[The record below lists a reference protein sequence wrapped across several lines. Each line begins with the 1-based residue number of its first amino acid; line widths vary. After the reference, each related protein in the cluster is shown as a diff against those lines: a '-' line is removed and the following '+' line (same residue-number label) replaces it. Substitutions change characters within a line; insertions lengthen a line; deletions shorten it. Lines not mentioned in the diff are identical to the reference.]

1 MSFTIEHK
9 WMVIDKQFILR
20 VNYLNE
26 LDEEKKCMLKFF
38 KFFGMDMKLKF
49 LAFYGPTIT
58 KIGRFS
64 HLTSPT

>member
-26 LDEEKKCMLKFF
+26 LDEEKKMHAQIFQILRNGHEIEIPCVLWTNNHKN
-38 KFFGMDMKLKF
+38 
-49 LAFYGPTIT
+49 
-58 KIGRFS
+58 R
-64 HLTSPT
+64 

>member
-26 LDEEKKCMLKFF
+26 LDEEKKMHAQIFQILWNGHEIEIPCVLWTNNHKN
-38 KFFGMDMKLKF
+38 
-49 LAFYGPTIT
+49 
-58 KIGRFS
+58 R
-64 HLTSPT
+64 